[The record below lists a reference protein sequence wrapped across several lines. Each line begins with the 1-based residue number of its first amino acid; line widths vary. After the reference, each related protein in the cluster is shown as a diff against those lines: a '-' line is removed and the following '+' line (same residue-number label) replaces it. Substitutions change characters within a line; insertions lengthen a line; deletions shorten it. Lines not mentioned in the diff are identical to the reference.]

1 MKKKWKQMK
10 VITWYHDLSYLEG
23 KVNLIL
29 DILDNVPLHPCMVT
43 CIQHASENGGVQYM
57 KPLLSV

>member
-1 MKKKWKQMK
+1 MK